1 MIIDQLAHFGFAFLV
16 SGLGTDTGLEGL
28 YVGFALGVV
37 REHAQMQAS
46 GDQTIGKNRVI
57 DVLMWSLGG
66 CLGGML

>member
-1 MIIDQLAHFGFAFLV
+1 M
-16 SGLGTDTGLEGL
+16 EGL